1 MRSPPGEGIQ
11 ARPGLLWGLA
21 IVALAAV
28 AVAAGLGVVPT
39 RSGGQQPNALQE
51 GSASDALNENDGP
64 AGEGAERSVAEGAPR
79 ATPPPA
85 PPGPLGPE
93 VEQLRRTLDG
103 VLAGGR
109 FWRRA
114 EWSVMVVSLD
124 RGDTLYARNP
134 DLALA
139 PASNMKLITTAA
151 ALHHLGPDFRYV
163 TYVLA
168 DGPVEGGILQGDLV
182 LYGTGDPALSDR
194 FFRSETEVFENLV
207 DQLREA
213 GIRAVA
219 GDLVGDGSYFRGP
232 AVEAS
237 WDPRDINEWFAAPVS
252 ALSYNENMV
261 ALRVEPAA
269 WVGAPPRIQ
278 TVPRAAGVP
287 IVNDARTVGE
297 PPEAYRRLAVVR
309 QTHEEPIRV
318 VGEIATGHAEVW
330 REMSVSDPPH
340 YAATLFHE
348 VLTDRGIEVYG
359 RVRSVRTPEASIV
372 SGATLW
378 APGFQQIGAPTVVAT
393 HQSPPM
399 LDLLSVVNKE
409 SHNLFAE
416 SVLRS
421 VGAVARGNPSFEGG
435 VSGVRDFLTGRVGL
449 PIDAVVQMDGSGLSS
464 ENRVSAASFV
474 TLLAYMAASDH
485 WESFWATL
493 PEAGRRGELPRM
505 YRSPA
510 AGNLR
515 AKTGTIEGVSSLSG
529 VVRSASDERLA
540 FSSIVN
546 GVPSS
551 WRAKRLEDRIGIS
564 LAQFTRP

>member
-1 MRSPPGEGIQ
+1 MKPPPTEGTRARS
-11 ARPGLLWGLA
+11 RLLWGLA
-21 IVALAAV
+21 ILAVGAGGV
-28 AVAAGLGVVPT
+28 GLGIAPT
-39 RSGGQQPNALQE
+39 RSGGQQQGAPSE
-51 GSASDALNENDGP
+51 RVSPG
-64 AGEGAERSVAEGAPR
+64 GAEEQDGRLGGDAETPVAEAVVP
-79 ATPPPA
+79 ASPVPAAPA
-85 PPGPLGPE
+85 PVGPE
-93 VEQLRRTLDG
+93 VEELRRAIDG

-114 EWSVMVVSLD
+114 EWSVLVVSLD

-134 DLALA
+134 GLALA

-151 ALHHLGPDFRYV
+151 ALYHLGPDFRYL

-168 DGPVEGGILQGDLV
+168 DGPVEGGVLQGDLV

-194 FFRSETEVFENLV
+194 FFGSETEVFENLT

-213 GIRAVA
+213 GIQAVA
-219 GDLVGDGSYFRGP
+219 GDLVGDGSYFHGP

-287 IVNDARTVGE
+287 IVNDARTVGA

-318 VGEIATGHAEVW
+318 VGEIAAGHAEVW

-340 YAATLFHE
+340 YAATLFHD
-348 VLTDRGIEVYG
+348 VMVDRGIEVYG
-359 RVRSVRTPEASIV
+359 RVRSVHAAEESIV
-372 SGATLW
+372 EGAALW
-378 APGFQQIGAPTVVAT
+378 APGFGRMGAPAVVAA
-393 HQSPPM
+393 HQSPPL

-421 VGAVARGNPSFEGG
+421 VGAVARGNPSFVGG
-435 VSGVRDFLTGRVGL
+435 VSAVRDFLTGRVGL
-449 PIDAVVQMDGSGLSS
+449 PIDAVIQKDGSGLSS
-464 ENRVSAASFV
+464 ENRASAESFV
-474 TLLAYMAASDH
+474 TMLAYMAASDH
-485 WESFWATL
+485 WEAFWTTL

-505 YRSPA
+505 YRSAA

-529 VVRSASDERLA
+529 VVRSASGERLA
-540 FSSIVN
+540 FSIIVN
-546 GVPSS
+546 GVPST

>member
-1 MRSPPGEGIQ
+1 MKPRPGEVTWV
-11 ARPGLLWGLA
+11 RSRLPWGLA
-21 IVALAAV
+21 IIAIAAV
-28 AVAAGLGVVPT
+28 AGFAGLGVVPT
-39 RSGGQQPNALQE
+39 RSGGQPRNAPRQE
-51 GSASDALNENDGP
+51 TARTGDEARGGDADGASP
-64 AGEGAERSVAEGAPR
+64 VEGAAARPVAPS
-79 ATPPPA
+79 ATPASP
-85 PPGPLGPE
+85 GPE
-93 VEQLRRTLDG
+93 VEQLRRTVDG

-109 FWRRA
+109 FWRKA
-114 EWSVMVVSLD
+114 EWSVLVVSLD

-151 ALHHLGPDFRYV
+151 ALHHLGPDFRYR
-163 TYVLA
+163 TYLLA
-168 DGPVEGGILQGDLV
+168 DGPVQDGVLQGDLV

-194 FFRSETEVFENLV
+194 FFRSDTEVFENLA
-207 DQLREA
+207 DQLRKA
-213 GIRAVA
+213 GIQAVA
-219 GDLVGDGSYFRGP
+219 GDLVGDGSYFTGP
-232 AVEAS
+232 AVEPS

-269 WVGAPPRIQ
+269 WLGAPPRIQ
-278 TVPRAAGVP
+278 TVPRAAGVS
-287 IVNDARTVGE
+287 IVNDARTVGA

-309 QTHEEPIRV
+309 RTHEEPIRV

-340 YAATLFHE
+340 YAATIFQE
-348 VLTDRGIEVYG
+348 VLADRGIEVYG
-359 RVRSVRTPEASIV
+359 RVRSVSASKASIV
-372 SGATLW
+372 TGAALW
-378 APGFQQIGAPTVVAT
+378 APGFRKVRVPTVVAT
-393 HQSPPM
+393 HQSPPL

-416 SVLRS
+416 MVLRS
-421 VGAVARGNPSFEGG
+421 VGAVARGDPSFEGG
-435 VSGVRDFLTGRVGL
+435 VSGVRDFLTGSVGL
-449 PIDAVVQMDGSGLSS
+449 AADAVVQKDGSGLSS
-464 ENRVSAASFV
+464 ENRVSAESFV
-474 TLLAYMAASDH
+474 ALLSYMAASQQ
-485 WESFWATL
+485 WESFWTTL
-493 PEAGRRGELPRM
+493 PEAGRRGGLSRM

-540 FSSIVN
+540 FSIIVN
-546 GVPSS
+546 GVPST

-564 LAQFTRP
+564 LAQFRRP